1 MKIIT
6 KNCALFNCYD
16 RFWIANSRLTNYTI
30 VNSRAKVIAPTF
42 FLPMKKFDWGIG
54 WFDFATSRTNTN
66 RIERRA
72 RERKRERT
80 KNKRQTQRFL
90 TSLVYQ
96 CCLKWPC
103 LNLFIIHFL
112 CSFFYMSFSVLLMTV
127 AIYTYLLMYLLFYSD
142 KKKCRRIK
150 NISTHHTQ
158 YALSKMRYGFF
169 SLQFA
174 HYFLRAL

>member
-142 KKKCRRIK
+142 KKKMSKKQKYI
-150 NISTHHTQ
+150 HTPH
-158 YALSKMRYGFF
+158 SICSF
-169 SLQFA
+169 
-174 HYFLRAL
+174 